1 MISSVGPPDST
12 AGPVPPSGLASGLA
26 SLRWVR
32 VGSSSTP
39 KIQAV
44 SEALAGFAL
53 AARVEGAAVES
64 GVPEQ
69 PVGFD
74 EILRGARNR
83 AEAALALGPCDLAVG
98 IEDGLVTLP
107 GVSAVAGLA
116 SPTLNLGCAWL
127 TDGRRESFGLSSAF
141 GYPDACVEVALRDR
155 APIGDLFDELWR
167 SREGDASTPGPSG
180 RGIGNIGKL
189 TLGVLTRSEYARHA
203 VVCGLVRYLH
213 PDLYWSATASQRQT
227 GNDTGDDSGDDSERG
242 AEGSR

>member
-1 MISSVGPPDST
+1 LTASTSLPLSAAGGVASSS
-12 AGPVPPSGLASGLA
+12 LASWQ
-26 SLRWVR
+26 RVR
-32 VGSSSTP
+32 VGSMNAP

-44 SEALAGFAL
+44 SQALLGFAL
-53 AARVEGAAVES
+53 TPRVEGCGVES

-83 AEAALALGPCDLAVG
+83 AEAALASAPCDLAVG

-107 GVSAVAGLA
+107 GVSALPGGAGA
-116 SPTLNLGCAWL
+116 TINLGCAWL
-127 TDGRRESFGLSSAF
+127 TDGQRDSFGLSSAF
-141 GYPDACVEVALRDR
+141 GYPDTCAEVALRER

-167 SREGDASTPGPSG
+167 GREGAASASSPSG

-189 TLGVLTRSEYARHA
+189 TLGVLTRAEYARHA

-213 PDLYWSATASQRQT
+213 PDLYWSDAAQRESADE
-227 GNDTGDDSGDDSERG
+227 DTERG
-242 AEGSR
+242 APVST